1 MSQSCE
7 DHHGRIGLNFSIFI
21 VSLRFQSYLFDGL
34 LQDITSRLPEIIAL
48 SRGCRVFEE
57 VFQKFRT
64 RRGHFGAFLERKDS
78 LLVVE

>member
-7 DHHGRIGLNFSIFI
+7 DHHGRSELNFPILI
-21 VSLRFQSYLFDGL
+21 VSLQFQSYLCDGL
-34 LQDITSRLPEIIAL
+34 LQDITSRLPEITAL

-57 VFQKFRT
+57 VYKKFRT
-64 RRGHFGAFLERKDS
+64 RRGHFGAFLQRKDS